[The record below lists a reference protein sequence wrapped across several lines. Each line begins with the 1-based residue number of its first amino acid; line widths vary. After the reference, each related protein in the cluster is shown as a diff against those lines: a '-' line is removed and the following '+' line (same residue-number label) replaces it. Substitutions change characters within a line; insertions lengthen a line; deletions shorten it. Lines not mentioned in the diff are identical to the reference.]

1 MWDLVHDLEG
11 PIGVGER
18 LLQRRRS
25 KAIKENGNGKDDEFK
40 ERPLT
45 VAMFGNSYLRQIFEA
60 LKCSWSNDITYTVM
74 QKNSKLDIS
83 MAGLKK
89 RKGAPVRTD
98 LARGYVYTDR

>member
-1 MWDLVHDLEG
+1 
-11 PIGVGER
+11 
-18 LLQRRRS
+18 
-25 KAIKENGNGKDDEFK
+25 
-40 ERPLT
+40 
-45 VAMFGNSYLRQIFEA
+45 
-60 LKCSWSNDITYTVM
+60 M